1 LRSRI
6 IGRKEKAEKQNAE
19 SNWQLAI
26 DSWQMT
32 EPGAQSAEPKAQLAV
47 ESSQMK
53 IYTEDS
59 VVGRLMAHILK
70 L

>member
-1 LRSRI
+1 MCIVR
-6 IGRKEKAEKQNAE
+6 RKERAEKQNAE
-19 SNWQLAI
+19 SNWQLAV

-32 EPGAQSAEPKAQLAV
+32 EPGAQSAEPKRQLAV

-53 IYTEDS
+53 IYTKDS
-59 VVGRLMAHILK
+59 VVGKLIAHILK